1 MSDKDKKQAYPV
13 INIEECKA
21 CGRCVLAC
29 PVNVLELGDKLNKRG
44 YRYCVYK
51 GSGCI
56 GCGNC
61 FYTCPEPSAIEVHIP
76 VKKTD
81 KKPSTEQ

>member
-1 MSDKDKKQAYPV
+1 MSDNEKKQAFPV
-13 INIEECKA
+13 INILECKA

-29 PVNVLELGDKLNKRG
+29 PVNVLEMGTELNERG
-44 YRYCVYK
+44 YRYSIYK

-61 FYTCPEPSAIEVHIP
+61 FYSCPEPSAIEVHIP
-76 VKKTD
+76 VN
-81 KKPSTEQ
+81 KPKNKP